1 MTAAAPKYQVTPIEA
16 KTIPKLRQYLNGADL
31 GQRHI
36 TNEDMAADIDTRAIW
51 VADTLLRY
59 AERVGDNEEIDTALV
74 DLLTDLQHL
83 ATALDVD
90 FQTTLAEAT
99 MHYEAEVAGEQ

>member
-1 MTAAAPKYQVTPIEA
+1 MTAASPNYQATPIGA
-16 KTIPKLRQYLNGADL
+16 NTIPELKQYLNGADL
-31 GQRHI
+31 NQRHI

-51 VADTLLRY
+51 AADTLQRY

-83 ATALDVD
+83 THALGAD
-90 FQTTLAEAT
+90 FQTMLAKST